1 MDALLLDPDTGLDGQ
16 GLAEDR
22 DSARLSQEVWT
33 EIVSRSSHLGLDHPE
48 EDIEADE
55 SPSDR
60 PFAPCPTKMVGDT
73 GLKGRVT
80 QGLETTEANENR
92 QGNDRRGVDGIKKTQ
107 SKESAPR
114 AFSKEGFEGI
124 STSDP
129 AQGRQ

>member
-1 MDALLLDPDTGLDGQ
+1 MRIPRIGHLRHVQ
-16 GLAEDR
+16 
-22 DSARLSQEVWT
+22 
-33 EIVSRSSHLGLDHPE
+33 RSSW
-48 EDIEADE
+48 
-55 SPSDR
+55 
-60 PFAPCPTKMVGDT
+60 GDT

-80 QGLETTEANENR
+80 RGLETTEANENR
-92 QGNDRRGVDGIKKTQ
+92 QGNDRRGVDGMKKTQ